1 MPPVRLSD
9 DCPGSNCPAVYTTD
23 QDGSLL
29 VRGYDDIDPAELRS
43 IGPLPAGE
51 RLVRVPVEVV
61 AEALRRLGVEGVAQR
76 GDR

>member
-1 MPPVRLSD
+1 MPPIRLSD
-9 DCPGSNCPAVYTTD
+9 DCPGSNCPAIYSTG

-29 VRGYDDIDPAELRS
+29 VRGYDDIDPADLAS

-61 AEALRRLGVEGVAQR
+61 AEALRRLEVEGATR
-76 GDR
+76 HGDR

>member
-1 MPPVRLSD
+1 MPPVRLND

-29 VRGYDDIDPAELRS
+29 VRGYDDIDPADLHS
-43 IGPLPAGE
+43 I
-51 RLVRVPVEVV
+51 VPVEVV
-61 AEALRRLGVEGVAQR
+61 AEALRRLGVEGVAPR

>member
-1 MPPVRLSD
+1 MPPVRLTD

-23 QDGSLL
+23 GGLL
-29 VRGYDDIDPAELRS
+29 VRGYDDIAAADLAA

-61 AEALRRLGVEGVAQR
+61 AEALRRLEGVGQH